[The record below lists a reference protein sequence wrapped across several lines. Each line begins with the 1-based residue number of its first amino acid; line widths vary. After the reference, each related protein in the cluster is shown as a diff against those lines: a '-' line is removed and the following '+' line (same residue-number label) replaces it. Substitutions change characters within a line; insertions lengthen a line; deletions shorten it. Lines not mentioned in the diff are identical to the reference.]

1 MMRAEDEGRGKEFI
15 AELFQQY
22 YKKLMVFVSKN
33 PMFYTMAE
41 DIVQDTFFEAVRNC
55 EKLMKH
61 ENPGGWLMETAKFKM
76 RDLRR
81 KMNTRSF
88 YETGEVELEL
98 ESLENQYG
106 IVEINMILDSA
117 LNIHEKTLFH
127 MFYLEGYSVRE
138 LSEMEGITEVNFR
151 VRMLRIR
158 AKVQKELER
167 KK

>member
-1 MMRAEDEGRGKEFI
+1 MMRADDEGRGKEFI

-76 RDLRR
+76 RNLRR
-81 KMNTRSF
+81 KMNARSF

>member
-1 MMRAEDEGRGKEFI
+1 MMRADDEGRGKEFI

-41 DIVQDTFFEAVRNC
+41 DVVQDTFFEAVRNC

-76 RDLRR
+76 RNLRR
-81 KMNTRSF
+81 KMNARSF

>member
-76 RDLRR
+76 RNLRR
-81 KMNTRSF
+81 KMNARSF